1 VALVASLLGGLLVG
15 LGLGQ
20 FFARARERRLQD
32 RLAKQERTLRERVLP
47 AVERYAR
54 KLEVPIRSVPPLQLD
69 AAGKIVHS
77 AGSAADHLAEL
88 CELITERETANS
100 LALSDTVQFAQKD
113 LGDVKKLR
121 KA

>member
-1 VALVASLLGGLLVG
+1 MALVAALVGGLFVG

-20 FFARARERRLQD
+20 FFARARERRLSS
-32 RLAKQERTLRERVLP
+32 RLARQERTLRERILP

-54 KLEVPIRSVPPLQLD
+54 RLEIPIRSVPPLELD
-69 AAGKIVHS
+69 SEGRIVHT
-77 AGSAADHLAEL
+77 GVDTVDHLAEI
-88 CELITERETANS
+88 CETITERETANS